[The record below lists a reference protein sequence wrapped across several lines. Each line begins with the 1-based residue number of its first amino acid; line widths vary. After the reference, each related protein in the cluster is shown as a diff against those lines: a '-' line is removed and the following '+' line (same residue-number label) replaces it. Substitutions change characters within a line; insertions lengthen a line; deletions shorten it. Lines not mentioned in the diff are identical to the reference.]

1 MEEVLYEKQGG
12 QVTWAGGGQTE
23 AVLAKGAQYFLR
35 DIIMWYFG
43 TEGAILK
50 ALHPHFPSR
59 VLRAHLPRGSS
70 LITIACK
77 TFKHKADL
85 ADLLHAEHF
94 EDD

>member
-50 ALHPHFPSR
+50 SKIVTR
-59 VLRAHLPRGSS
+59 
-70 LITIACK
+70 
-77 TFKHKADL
+77 
-85 ADLLHAEHF
+85 
-94 EDD
+94 